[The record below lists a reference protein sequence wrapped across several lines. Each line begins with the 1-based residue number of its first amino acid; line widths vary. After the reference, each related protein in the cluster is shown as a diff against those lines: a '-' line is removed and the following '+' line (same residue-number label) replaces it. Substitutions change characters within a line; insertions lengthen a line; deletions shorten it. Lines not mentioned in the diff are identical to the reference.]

1 MKIFPA
7 RFFSS
12 VLLLISSL
20 ALCGPAHADTM
31 TAAVGQKVSIEVT
44 ANGSQPF
51 TYQWYKNGTVI
62 PNATSS
68 TYVINAV
75 AMSDD
80 ATYTATVTN
89 SMDTTTSDAAVLTVI
104 AALTP
109 PTISTQPVSQTVT
122 AGTAVTVS
130 VTASGTGTLKYQ
142 WTKGGVN
149 IAGATSSSYTISN
162 PATTDSGSYAV
173 MVTNTVG
180 TASSTPVTSN
190 AATLTVNAP
199 ILPTTITSQPTALTV
214 TTGQSAS
221 FSVTATGSGT
231 LTYQWR
237 KGGTNISGATSSS
250 YTISGATTNDAG
262 SYSVVV
268 TGTGGS
274 VTSNS
279 VTLTVNAPTVIT
291 QQPTA
296 LAVISGQSATL
307 SVAAT
312 GTSLTYQWR
321 KGGTNISGATS
332 ASYTIAT
339 TTSADAG
346 SYSVVVTGT
355 GGSVTSNA
363 VALTVNPAPIPGA
376 PDGYATLV
384 TGGAAGTAITV
395 TTAAE
400 LRTYAESAPAYVI
413 TVSGTI
419 NLSGSVAVK
428 SNKTI
433 QGANASSTIVG
444 QLDLGSGVNNV
455 IIRGLN
461 VTNTTGNGIT
471 LRNASSVFITHCSVY
486 DCGGNL
492 IEISNGSDYV
502 TVSWSEFYYSST
514 SFTNRKALFV
524 GVAGSETKALHVT
537 LHHNWWSDL
546 CDQSMPNGTWG
557 YVHLYSNCFGATV
570 VANAFNNTSGTVAS
584 DNAQFLVERNNY
596 NRVKDPLYKE
606 NLDTTKAMGR
616 IRAMANTFTNC
627 TGKAVDAGTDSVFT
641 PIYSYE
647 MYHQDDVDAAL
658 PSLVGNTGGASS
670 TTPTSSTA
678 SVSDPSSAVSPGASF
693 TLTALPTGF
702 TATSYQWRRNNVD
715 ISGATSASYSVGSMQ
730 SANAGT
736 YTVMLGL
743 SSGSYVVSS
752 PLDVLLGTDT
762 GNDGGSSSGG
772 AKPAAA
778 AAGGGGGGAPGIA
791 YLAAL
796 LALGFLRA
804 ISRRRIA

>member
-12 VLLLISSL
+12 LIFLLSSLLLCSS
-20 ALCGPAHADTM
+20 AHADAM
-31 TAAVGQKVSIEVT
+31 TAAVGQKITIEVT

-51 TYQWYKNGTVI
+51 TYQWYKNGTAI
-62 PNATSS
+62 SNATAS

-75 AMSDD
+75 AMTDD
-80 ATYTATVTN
+80 ASYTATVTN
-89 SMDTTTSDAAVLTVI
+89 SIDTTTSDAAVLTVI

-109 PTISTQPVSQTVT
+109 PTISTHPISQTIT
-122 AGTAVTVS
+122 AGNTVTFS
-130 VTASGTGTLKYQ
+130 VTATASGTLKYQ

-149 IAGATSSSYTISN
+149 IAGATSSSYTIAS
-162 PATTDSGSYAV
+162 PTTADSGTYAV
-173 MVTNTVG
+173 LVTNTVG

-190 AATLTVNAP
+190 SATLTVNAVVT
-199 ILPTTITSQPTALTV
+199 PTAITSQPTALTV
-214 TTGQSAS
+214 TAGQSAT
-221 FSVTATGSGT
+221 FSVSATGSGT

-250 YTISGATTNDAG
+250 YAISSTTTNDAG

-279 VTLTVNAPTVIT
+279 VALTVNAATAIT

-296 LAVISGQSATL
+296 LAVISGQSATF
-307 SVAAT
+307 SVIAT

-321 KGGTNISGATS
+321 KGSTNISGATS

-339 TTSADAG
+339 TTSTDAG
-346 SYSVVVTGT
+346 SYSVVVTGA
-355 GGSVTSNA
+355 GGSVTSNS

-384 TGGAAGTAITV
+384 TGGAAGTSVTV
-395 TTAAE
+395 STAAE

-444 QLDLGSGVNNV
+444 QLDLASGVNNV

-461 VTNTTGNGIT
+461 ITNTAGNGIT

-502 TVSWSEFYYSST
+502 TVSWSEFYYSSS
-514 SFTNRKALFV
+514 SFTNRKTLFV
-524 GVAGSETKALHVT
+524 GVAGSESKALHVT

-546 CDQSMPNGTWG
+546 CDQNMPSGTYG
-557 YVHLYSNCFGATV
+557 YVHLYNNYFGATTST
-570 VANAFNNTSGTVAS
+570 NALNNTSGTVAS

-606 NLDTTKAMGR
+606 NLDTTKAIGR
-616 IRAMANTFTNC
+616 IRAMTNTFASC
-627 TGKAVDAGTDSVFT
+627 TGKAVDTGADSVFT
-641 PIYSYE
+641 PVYSYE

-670 TTPTSSTA
+670 TTPTSATA
-678 SVSDPSSAVSPGASF
+678 SVSGPSSAVSPGASF
-693 TLTALPTGF
+693 TLTALPIGF
-702 TATSYQWRRNNVD
+702 TATSYQWRKNNAD
-715 ISGATSASYSVGSMQ
+715 ISGATSASYSVASMQ

-736 YTVMLGL
+736 YTVMIGL

-762 GNDGGSSSGG
+762 GNDGGSSGG
-772 AKPAAA
+772 GVKAAA
-778 AAGGGGGGAPGIA
+778 SSGGGGGGAPGIA
-791 YLAAL
+791 YLATL
-796 LALGFLRA
+796 LGLGLVRMV
-804 ISRRRIA
+804 SRRRVS